1 MQRAICFVLSMY
13 HDASRVRAFVAH
25 LRQLPCPRDVELHIV
40 VTDNGRERRRPLIP
54 GADIVTP
61 RRNLGYL
68 GGCVHAL
75 ESWRAAGHAQPEWV
89 CVSNTDLELADDF
102 LLRLTSEECAEDV
115 GVVAPDVRLVNGAPQ
130 NPLLWRRPARLMM
143 LAYAVLAR
151 SRMFARAFETGVRVR
166 HVLRLF
172 GERSAALTDP
182 AIYAPHGS
190 IVLLHRRFFERG
202 AELRYGAL
210 MFGEEIHIA
219 EQARRIGLRVIWRRD
234 LRVVHEQH
242 ASVGRVRTEQRHRWL
257 AESADV
263 LWRDYFAEAGDA

>member
-1 MQRAICFVLSMY
+1 MF
-13 HDASRVRAFVAH
+13 HDVARVRTFAEH
-25 LRQLPCPRDVELHIV
+25 LRRLPRPHDVELHIA
-40 VTDNGRERRRPLIP
+40 VTDNGRERRRPLIA
-54 GADIVTP
+54 GADLFTP
-61 RRNLGYL
+61 PRNLGYL

-75 ESWRAAGHAQPEWV
+75 ESWRAAGHALPDWV
-89 CVSNTDLELADDF
+89 CVSNTDLTLADDF
-102 LLRLTSEECAEDV
+102 LLRLTTEACSDDV
-115 GVVAPDVRLVNGAPQ
+115 GVVAPDVRLVDGAPQ

-151 SRMFARAFETGVRVR
+151 SRMFARAFEAGVRVR
-166 HVLRLF
+166 HFFRLF
-172 GERSAALTDP
+172 RERATD
-182 AIYAPHGS
+182 ASSIYAPHGS

-219 EQARRIGLRVIWRRD
+219 EQARRAGVRVIWRRD

-242 ASVGRVRTEQRHRWL
+242 ATVGRVRTDQRHRWL

-263 LWRDYFAEAGDA
+263 LWRDYFAGTGDA